1 MTTLHTVSFQ
11 KTVLATLIGLCLS
24 QSAFALQELS
34 DDGLSETTGE
44 GIALLPQ
51 DTYMIF
57 RGAGANEATP
67 LAGTDGIAGNPD
79 DRLND
84 TGYIRY
90 IPVGPLTSEASTA
103 GAGKA
108 DLFLYGLAVSKSD
121 NNTNTRIAST
131 AANASIKSWGTAS
144 NPWLLKASTAYN
156 VPDFYVSGTNGGT
169 SKSSVTYLSVE
180 APLYNENIAAL
191 TSDTGLDAYKLKLGL
206 WADAFVRDPS
216 KIEGDANQFCLNG
229 CTRDTSSVDTT
240 QIPRENRLRLQAIW
254 NNFSVNGS
262 NLQLFQTLGGV
273 GLSGDTGI
281 NNGMS
286 KFYNNTLGASGILR
300 FNSGDAANVKA
311 TYNAGVS
318 SRTYN
323 TDRNATAGSADWS
336 STEVWNTYAN
346 TSILGGDNGSAG
358 GCNAGGVQFGS
369 VACQFRYRDR
379 AVKDSVSG
387 ASWIAP
393 DPNGSNVLRL
403 STRETTNTGLLST
416 PALGGGNAPTFD
428 DDDGIFI
435 YNPNI
440 NLVLGS
446 LYQPVVFGSD
456 GKNFSLEI
464 ARIPNKQEIYTKIYT
479 RYAGDTGDAGVTYYG
494 STCNVYQCGSST
506 VAGYQGGSALNDYS
520 STALAGKKLATHSSI
535 SFGTVKS
542 NDGGQ
547 TLVADSSVEALGIFF
562 GTPQNRTN
570 ISGTQIFKEAQY
582 QQRQQRV
589 DTSYIVTDRYR
600 LTVSNG
606 AGGFGGGGTATRADP
621 YGQASISCNYTG
633 ISGCSSSTD
642 RWYNTSGNHVDWVY
656 LTNVDASGNKI
667 FGNDD
672 GTYTRYCTNT
682 TTDCLTWYNGA
693 ALGTGGTGN
702 GYPATVT
709 NVNQIVG
716 NSMANPGSGQRG
728 ADDCWPGE
736 SGGACNGSSGSTTTD
751 GLYGL
756 SRLSAVNN
764 GGSSNTPTPT
774 HVNNT
779 NWTYGTRAN
788 APWFRVAGGQAAV
801 AYGSG
806 LGSSTAISSDI
817 VPTAVTGGVNPSA
830 LNNFGSA
837 VIDGLLIQH
846 LKITTKGL

>member
-229 CTRDTSSVDTT
+229 CTRDTSSVNTT

-286 KFYNNTLGASGILR
+286 KFYNNTLGAAAILR

-323 TDRNATAGSADWS
+323 TDRNATAGSAGWS
-336 STEVWNTYAN
+336 STEVWNTYDN

-379 AVKDSVSG
+379 AVKDTVSG
-387 ASWIAP
+387 ASWTAP

-416 PALGGGNAPTFD
+416 PALGGGNAPTFAA
-428 DDDGIFI
+428 DDGIFI

-520 STALAGKKLATHSSI
+520 STALAGKKT
-535 SFGTVKS
+535 
-542 NDGGQ
+542 
-547 TLVADSSVEALGIFF
+547 
-562 GTPQNRTN
+562 
-570 ISGTQIFKEAQY
+570 
-582 QQRQQRV
+582 
-589 DTSYIVTDRYR
+589 
-600 LTVSNG
+600 
-606 AGGFGGGGTATRADP
+606 
-621 YGQASISCNYTG
+621 CNT
-633 ISGCSSSTD
+633 
-642 RWYNTSGNHVDWVY
+642 
-656 LTNVDASGNKI
+656 
-667 FGNDD
+667 
-672 GTYTRYCTNT
+672 
-682 TTDCLTWYNGA
+682 
-693 ALGTGGTGN
+693 
-702 GYPATVT
+702 
-709 NVNQIVG
+709 
-716 NSMANPGSGQRG
+716 
-728 ADDCWPGE
+728 
-736 SGGACNGSSGSTTTD
+736 
-751 GLYGL
+751 
-756 SRLSAVNN
+756 
-764 GGSSNTPTPT
+764 
-774 HVNNT
+774 
-779 NWTYGTRAN
+779 
-788 APWFRVAGGQAAV
+788 
-801 AYGSG
+801 
-806 LGSSTAISSDI
+806 
-817 VPTAVTGGVNPSA
+817 
-830 LNNFGSA
+830 
-837 VIDGLLIQH
+837 
-846 LKITTKGL
+846 